1 MSEKE
6 GKSPQ
11 AGSKPVGAAPT
22 AAPASTVAKP
32 PPPPPGKTPPKNP
45 GFVTCT
51 IDGKEVVAKPD
62 TNMIEAA
69 LSVGS
74 DIPYYCYHPRLTIAA
89 NCRMCL
95 VEVSSSPKLVPACQ
109 TPLSEGLVVKTQSGT
124 VKDSQRSVLEF
135 ILLNHPVDCA
145 ICDQAGEC
153 KLQDYYAR
161 YDFQPSRLGGPKV
174 LKSKRKVLGPLV
186 VLDQERCILCTRCV
200 RFMNEVPHEP
210 QLGMFGR
217 GSRERIDVFPGAE
230 LDSNYSGNT
239 VDICPVGAL
248 LNRDFRFRARA
259 WFLST
264 AASICTGC
272 SRGCNIFVDFFGQET
287 YRYRPRVNE
296 EVNKSWMCDQGR
308 LSYKYVNRERVLTAQ
323 LERGA
328 DAREATRQ
336 EAVELAAR
344 KLKAVSHR
352 PELAVV
358 ASPVASNEDLL
369 ACLALAKEALGA
381 ATVYVW
387 GRPDGAGD
395 RLLMTPDKN
404 PNRTGLTW
412 IAQGLGL
419 ALRSLPQLIEDLEK
433 GSIRALYAI
442 GADAPTDS
450 AALLAGLRRCELVVM
465 QATNHSPVTQLAD
478 VLLPS
483 STHVEDEG
491 SFANLDGIIQ
501 RFRRAYP
508 PVGDSQ
514 PHWAWASQL
523 SGQLGLTTMHISAR
537 EVFRDLAPRVKQ
549 LSAFDWDGAAP
560 MAKAVSG
567 LSPPPAG
574 ADGRPPGYREWG
586 VPRVKGI

>member
-1 MSEKE
+1 VSEKE

-296 EVNKSWMCDQGR
+296 EVNKSWMCDRGR

>member
-1 MSEKE
+1 VSEKE

-161 YDFQPSRLGGPKV
+161 YDFQPSRLGEPKV

-264 AASICTGC
+264 AASVCTGC

-296 EVNKSWMCDQGR
+296 KINKSWMCDQGR
-308 LSYKYVNRERVLTAQ
+308 LSYKYVNRDRVLASQ
-323 LERGA
+323 LGRGS
-328 DAREATRQ
+328 DAREASRQ

-369 ACLALAKEALGA
+369 ACLSLAKKALGA
-381 ATVYVW
+381 AAVYVW
-387 GRPDGAGD
+387 GRPDGASD

>member
-560 MAKAVSG
+560 MANAVSG

>member
-1 MSEKE
+1 VSEKE
-6 GKSPQ
+6 SKSPL
-11 AGSKPVGAAPT
+11 AGGKPAGAAPA

-74 DIPYYCYHPRLTIAA
+74 DIPYYCYHPRLSIAA

-145 ICDQAGEC
+145 ICDRAGEC

-200 RFMNEVPHEP
+200 RFMNEVAHEP

-217 GSRERIDVFPGAE
+217 GSGERIDVFPGAE

-248 LNRDFRFRARA
+248 LDRDFRFRARA

-272 SRGCNIFVDFFGQET
+272 SRGCNTFVDFFGQET

-296 EVNKSWMCDQGR
+296 EVNQSWMCDQGR
-308 LSYKYVNRERVLTAQ
+308 LSYKYVNRDRVLTAQ
-323 LERGA
+323 LGRGS
-328 DAREATRQ
+328 DAREASRQ

-344 KLKAVSHR
+344 RLKAFSKG
-352 PELAVV
+352 PQLAVV

-369 ACLALAKEALGA
+369 ACLSLAKEALGA
-381 ATVYVW
+381 AAVYVW

-404 PNRTGLTW
+404 PNRTGLRW

-419 ALRSLPQLIEDLEK
+419 ALRTLPQLIEGLENA
-433 GSIRALYAI
+433 SIRALYAI
-442 GADAPTDS
+442 GADAPADS
-450 AALLAGLRRCELVVM
+450 TPLLAALKRCELVVM
-465 QATNHSPVTQLAD
+465 QATNHNPLTPLAD
-478 VLLPS
+478 VLLPA

-491 SFANLDGIIQ
+491 SFANVDGIIQ

-523 SGQLGLTTMHISAR
+523 SGQFGLTSMYASAR
-537 EVFRDLAPRVKQ
+537 EVFRDLAPRVKEF
-549 LSAFDWDGAAP
+549 SAFDWDGAAH
-560 MAKAVSG
+560 MAKGVRG